1 MIPGFKLFISEREES
16 ERPPRHEV
24 KRRACS
30 RNFIRTRLA
39 SVAGVFVSGRAI
51 VYAAAAA
58 SGGKRRRSEV
68 TLLFRALT
76 ADLPH
81 LLVPS
86 RHPLPTPHPPLL
98 TRRLAFIP
106 LPLCNPSLLTSLLA
120 GQPANDPAHSG
131 SPETR
136 FNRSSGRDWVR
147 KSEAKREEGGGDAG
161 GRKPAAGRWLLY
173 APPRPPPFSTILTL
187 LVQMLGFLPRM

>member
-1 MIPGFKLFISEREES
+1 MLIPGFKLFISEREES

-30 RNFIRTRLA
+30 LNFIRTRLA
-39 SVAGVFVSGRAI
+39 SVAGVFVSGRLI
-51 VYAAAAA
+51 VYAA
-58 SGGKRRRSEV
+58 RRRSEV

-81 LLVPS
+81 LLVLS
-86 RHPLPTPHPPLL
+86 HHLPFL

-106 LPLCNPSLLTSLLA
+106 LALRNPSLLTSLLA

-147 KSEAKREEGGGDAG
+147 KSEAAREEEVKGGGRERQAG
-161 GRKPAAGRWLLY
+161 GY
-173 APPRPPPFSTILTL
+173 CMQPPPPSAILHHFCLSCTN
-187 LVQMLGFLPRM
+187 VGVSAPECDAYQRSR

>member
-1 MIPGFKLFISEREES
+1 MLIPGFKLFISEREES

-30 RNFIRTRLA
+30 QNFIRTRLA
-39 SVAGVFVSGRAI
+39 SVAGVFVSGRVI
-51 VYAAAAA
+51 VYAA
-58 SGGKRRRSEV
+58 RRRSEV

-81 LLVPS
+81 PLVLS
-86 RHPLPTPHPPLL
+86 HHLPFLA
-98 TRRLAFIP
+98 RRLAFIP

-147 KSEAKREEGGGDAG
+147 KSEAEWEKG
-161 GRKPAAGRWLLY
+161 GRKRAAGRWLLY
-173 APPRPPPFSTILTL
+173 APAPTLLDSPPFLS
-187 LVQMLGFLPRM
+187 FLCK